1 MGTLYRIKG
10 IRTPKML
17 LSLCNKKYGDSIKD
31 NATKP
36 EKQVV

>member
-17 LSLCNKKYGDSIKD
+17 LSLPVKKHGDSIKD
-31 NATKP
+31 SATKP